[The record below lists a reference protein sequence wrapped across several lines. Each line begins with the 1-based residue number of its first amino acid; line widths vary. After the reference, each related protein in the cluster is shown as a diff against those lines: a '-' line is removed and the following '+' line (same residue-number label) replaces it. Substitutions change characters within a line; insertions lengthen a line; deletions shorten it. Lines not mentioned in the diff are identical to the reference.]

1 MTNWVEK
8 ISNWYFSRGA
18 LPYWCIIL
26 VDCVA
31 IVFAGL
37 AAVYFCVGG
46 NFVAAHFW
54 QIVTMWAVVLPFYLI
69 GMRLQHT
76 YSGIIRYSSFTD
88 LMRVTLAIC
97 IGSVLSAVCFKLLP
111 NGVHTLLPMLRVIC
125 ISSALSIIFI
135 AGVRI
140 AAKYMYDTAVRDS
153 ATQNVFIYG
162 VQEGGVALGKSMRN
176 EHPRRYTLTGFISD
190 DENTIGRD
198 LLSVK
203 VYDVEDDVVER
214 MKEKKATILFVSP
227 LCSER
232 FRDNEALV
240 NSLMKAGIKMMMLP
254 VAETWDGKSSLQH
267 TQLHEVDIE
276 DLLPRDKIEVDLDAI
291 GRLLQGTR
299 ILITGAAGSIGSE
312 MVRQVASF
320 GPAELVLV
328 DQAET
333 PMHDVRRYMA
343 INYPDIKCLT
353 VVTSIANKE
362 HMELLFKEH
371 RPEYVF
377 HAAAY
382 KHVPMMEDNPGIA
395 VQNNIY
401 GTRVIAD
408 LAVKYG
414 TKKFVMIST
423 DKAVNPTNVMGCS
436 KRICEI
442 YCQSLNR
449 AIEEYNKGVGANLDA
464 ESMMDIDWASHDHL
478 RQVDGSPAVTQFI
491 TTRFGNVLGS
501 NGSVIPIF
509 REQIKKGGP
518 VTVTDPEIKRFFMLI
533 PEACQLVLE
542 AGTMG
547 NGGEIFVFDMGKAVR
562 IADLAQR
569 MIDLSGAKDVRI
581 QFVGLRDGEKKF
593 EEVLAKEED
602 TKPTLHQ
609 KIRVAK
615 VREYPYEQALKNE
628 AELYKLSFSFDDMKI
643 VAKMK
648 EIVPEYK
655 SQHSKYEVLDKR
667 TL

>member
-1 MTNWVEK
+1 MTNWFNK
-8 ISNWYFSRGA
+8 LTNWYFSKKT
-18 LPYWCIIL
+18 LPYWCVIAL
-26 VDCVA
+26 DCIA
-31 IVFAGL
+31 IVTAGML
-37 AAVYFCVGG
+37 AVYLCIGG
-46 NFVAAHFW
+46 RAVASNFWNTVL
-54 QIVTMWAVVLPFYLI
+54 MWVCSLPLFLL
-69 GMRLQHT
+69 GMRVFRT
-76 YSGIIRYSSFTD
+76 YSGVIRYSSFTD
-88 LMRVTLAIC
+88 LMRVALSVVIGIGLTYIAFLIIPGGVHSKLPITRVLFITLAFAAIF
-97 IGSVLSAVCFKLLP
+97 VC
-111 NGVHTLLPMLRVIC
+111 GI
-125 ISSALSIIFI
+125 
-135 AGVRI
+135 RI
-140 AAKYMYDTAVRDS
+140 AVKYVYDTIMSDRS
-153 ATQNVFIYG
+153 SQRVFIYG
-162 VQEGGVALGKSMRN
+162 VQQGGAALAKSMRN
-176 EHPRRYTLTGFISD
+176 ETPRRY
-190 DENTIGRD
+190 
-198 LLSVK
+198 LLSGFLSDEKNMIKKNLLGVN
-203 VYDVEDDVVER
+203 VYEANEDAVEV
-214 MKEKKATILFVSP
+214 MKEKKAKILFVSP
-227 LCSER
+227 ICSET
-232 FRDNEALV
+232 FRENDKLVDALT
-240 NSLMKAGIKMMMLP
+240 KAGIKIMMLP
-254 VAETWDGKSSLQH
+254 SAETWDGKSSLQH

-276 DLLPRDKIEVDLDAI
+276 DLLPRDKIEVDLEAI
-291 GRLLQGTR
+291 GQLLRDKR

-320 GPAELVLV
+320 YPAELVLV

-333 PMHDVRRYMA
+333 PMHDVRRYMEQ
-343 INYPDIKCLT
+343 NYPNIKCVT
-353 VVTSIANKE
+353 MVTSIANVE
-362 HMELLFKEH
+362 HMEMLFKEH

-442 YCQSLNR
+442 YCQSLNN
-449 AIEEYNKGVGANLDA
+449 AIEQYNKGLGANLDA
-464 ESMMDIDWASHDHL
+464 ESMMDINFSMKEKL
-478 RQVDGSPAVTQFI
+478 CQMDGSPAVTQFI

-509 REQIKKGGP
+509 KEQIRKGGP
-518 VTVTDPEIKRFFMLI
+518 VTVTDPRIYRYFMLI

-547 NGGEIFVFDMGKAVR
+547 KGGEIFVFDMGKMVR

-569 MIDLSGAKDVRI
+569 MIDLSGAKDVKI
-581 QFVGLRDGEKKF
+581 QFTGLRDGEKLY
-593 EEVLAKEED
+593 EETLSEAENSM
-602 TKPTLHQ
+602 PTVHP
-609 KIRVAK
+609 KIKVAA

-628 AELYKLSFSFDDMKI
+628 EELYRLSFSFDDMKI

-655 SQHSKYEVLDKR
+655 SQHSKYEELDKH
-667 TL
+667 

>member
-1 MTNWVEK
+1 MTNWFNK
-8 ISNWYFSRGA
+8 LTNWYFTKKS
-18 LPYWCIIL
+18 LPYWCILIF
-26 VDCVA
+26 DCMA
-31 IVFAGL
+31 IVVAGMM
-37 AAVYFCVGG
+37 AVYFCLGG
-46 NFVAAHFW
+46 NIIAKHFW
-54 QIVTMWAVVLPFYLI
+54 DIVLMWITMLPLYI
-69 GMRLQHT
+69 VGMRIFHT
-76 YSGIIRYSSFTD
+76 YSGVIRYSSFTD
-88 LMRVTLAIC
+88 LMRV
-97 IGSVLSAVCFKLLP
+97 
-111 NGVHTLLPMLRVIC
+111 
-125 ISSALSIIFI
+125 ALSIVIGTGLTVIAFKIIPGGLHSVLPFRVLFVTLALASIFVC
-135 AGVRI
+135 GFRI
-140 AAKYMYDTAVRDS
+140 AVKYAYDTIVSDS
-153 ATQNVFIYG
+153 SSLHVFIYG
-162 VQEGGVALGKSMRN
+162 VQQGGAALAKSMRN
-176 EHPRRYTLTGFISD
+176 ETPRRYLLNGFLSD
-190 DENTIGRD
+190 EKNMIGKNLLGVNVYEANVDAID
-198 LLSVK
+198 L
-203 VYDVEDDVVER
+203 
-214 MKEKKATILFVSP
+214 MKKKKANILFVSP
-227 LCSER
+227 LCSEE
-232 FRDNEALV
+232 FRENDKLV
-240 NSLMKAGIKMMMLP
+240 DALMKAGIKIMMLP
-254 VAETWDGKSSLQH
+254 SAETWDGKSSLQH

-276 DLLPRDKIEVDLDAI
+276 DLLPRDKIEVDLGAI
-291 GRLLQGTR
+291 GRLLRGKK

-320 GPAELVLV
+320 YPAELVLV

-333 PMHDVRRYMA
+333 PMHDVRRYMEQ
-343 INYPDIKCLT
+343 NYPNIKCLT
-353 VVTSIANKE
+353 VVTSIANEE
-362 HMELLFKEH
+362 HMEMLFKEH

-449 AIEEYNKGVGANLDA
+449 AIQDYNQSLNSNADA
-464 ESMMDIDWASHDHL
+464 ESMMDINFSL
-478 RQVDGSPAVTQFI
+478 KERLNQVDGSPAVTQFI

-509 REQIKKGGP
+509 REQIRKGGP
-518 VTVTDPEIKRFFMLI
+518 VTVTDPRIYRYFMLI

-547 NGGEIFVFDMGKAVR
+547 NGGEIFVFDMGKMVR
-562 IADLAQR
+562 IADLAQK
-569 MIDLSGAKDVRI
+569 MIDLSGAKDVKI
-581 QFVGLRDGEKKF
+581 QFTGLRDGEKLY
-593 EEVLAKEED
+593 EETLSEAEN
-602 TKPTLHQ
+602 TMPTVHP
-609 KIRVAK
+609 KIKVAA

-628 AELYKLSFSFDDMKI
+628 EELYRLSFSFDDMKI

-655 SQHSKYEVLDKR
+655 SQHSKYEALDHPHA
-667 TL
+667 